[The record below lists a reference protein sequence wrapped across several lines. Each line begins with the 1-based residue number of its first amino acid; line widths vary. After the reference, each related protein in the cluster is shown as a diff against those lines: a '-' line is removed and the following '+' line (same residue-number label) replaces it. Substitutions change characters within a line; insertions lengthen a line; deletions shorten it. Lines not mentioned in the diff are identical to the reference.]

1 MPGTRRRVAPA
12 WQRDPCY
19 IGVSA
24 KIPLRAEVPLPDD
37 SAIAV
42 AVRTIR
48 SAAGV
53 FAPGHLGELT
63 QYLPFELADDVLEE
77 TRKVQR
83 RLRDLPSRVGVYFVL
98 ALGLF
103 PEEGYLG
110 VWSALTAGLAAAGVA
125 GIPDPS
131 EKALRDLR
139 RRVGAAPLRALFDV
153 VAGPLA
159 RPSEPGTC
167 YRGLRTVAFDGC
179 SSLRVPDLERNR
191 GWLGRIRSRTAW
203 AGYPTIMLMALV
215 ETGTRGLIGAVFGP
229 HDCDEKAYATRLLD
243 LLTPQMLVL
252 ADRGFDG
259 NVFLAAVA
267 AARAQFLVRLRA
279 DRRLPVLARL
289 DDGSFLTR
297 LGTLTVRVIDADI
310 TVTCADGTVIRGRYR
325 LGTTLLDPRR
335 DPAGRLVQLYHERW
349 EIESAFYALR
359 HTLMNGRVLRSGDP
373 AGLDQEMWGL
383 LTLYQLLRMAMTTA
397 AGTRPGT
404 DPDRASFTTALHTA
418 RSQVTLAA
426 GIIPDGPADL
436 AGAIGRAVL
445 AGLLPA
451 RRHRISVR
459 KVKSPVSRYNA
470 RPADDNRPLTS
481 QDITALEISIHEG
494 RQAPPPGP
502 RGARPAS
509 RRLDQLLVLLDKDPA
524 RQWKTRE
531 IADALGVNLSTDS
544 RSLWVQLSRWSG
556 LGLISKAGW
565 GTYTAAAPDGTLEIA
580 PRLPS
585 RRTRL
590 LALLHDDPDRTWP
603 RKHLAEALD
612 IPPDK
617 FQSFYGQLSDWT
629 GQGII
634 HRISPGHYSLTGT
647 CPEQA
652 TCPT

>member
-1 MPGTRRRVAPA
+1 MPGPVGVSRWHGNGTPA
-12 WQRDPCY
+12 
-19 IGVSA
+19 ISGFSA

-37 SAIAV
+37 SAITV
-42 AVRTIR
+42 AVRAIR
-48 SAAGV
+48 CAAGV

-103 PEEGYLG
+103 PEAGYLG
-110 VWSALTAGLAAAGVA
+110 VWGMLTAGLAAAGVT
-125 GIPDPS
+125 GMPGPS

-139 RRVGAAPLRALFDV
+139 RRVGAAPLRALFEV

-159 RPSEPGTC
+159 RPAEPGAC

-179 SSLRVPDLERNR
+179 SSLQAPDLERNR
-191 GWLGRIRSRTAW
+191 GWLGRVRSRTAW
-203 AGYPTIMLMALV
+203 AGYPTVMLMALA
-215 ETGTRGLIGAVFGP
+215 ETGTRGLVGAVFGP
-229 HDCDEKAYATRLLD
+229 HDADEKAYATRLLH
-243 LLTPQMLVL
+243 LLTDRMLLL

-259 NVFLAAVA
+259 NEFLAAVA
-267 AARAQFLVRLRA
+267 ATRAQFLIRLRS

-297 LGTLTVRVIDADI
+297 IGELTVRVIDADI

-325 LGTTLLDPRR
+325 LGTTLLNPRR
-335 DPAGRLVQLYHERW
+335 DPAGGLVHLYHERW

-359 HTLMNGRVLRSGDP
+359 CTLMNGRVLRSGDP
-373 AGLDQEMWGL
+373 AGLDQELWAL

-404 DPDRASFTTALHTA
+404 DPDRASFTTALNTA
-418 RSQVTLAA
+418 RRQVILAA

-445 AGLLPA
+445 AGLLPP

-459 KVKSPVSRYNA
+459 KVKSPVSRYNS
-470 RPADDNRPLTS
+470 RPADDNRPLAS
-481 QDITALEISIHEG
+481 QNITALAVTIHEG
-494 RQAPPPGP
+494 QQAPPPGP
-502 RGARPAS
+502 SGGRPAS
-509 RRLDQLLVLLDKDPA
+509 RRLDQLLALLGQDPA

-531 IADALGVNLSTDS
+531 IAGALGVNLSTDS

-565 GTYTAAAPDGTLEIA
+565 GTYTAAAPDGTLEIT
-580 PRLPS
+580 PRPPS

-590 LALLHDDPDRTWP
+590 MNLLRDDPERVWP
-603 RKHLAEALD
+603 RKHLAEALEV
-612 IPPDK
+612 PPAK
-617 FQSFYGQLSDWT
+617 LQSFYGQLSDWT

-634 HRISPGHYSLTGT
+634 HRTSPGHYSLPGT
-647 CPEQA
+647 CPQQA